1 MLVLKVNNSKVKSV
15 EPLKKRTSFL
25 ESITTSA
32 VEEANMK
39 NRKRQGSDSESKYLS
54 LLVDCEVTFIPIIIT
69 VVKTKKSKS
78 SGSSVGKKAEKK
90 VTMIVTVSTLATL
103 SYRFNKV

>member
-1 MLVLKVNNSKVKSV
+1 MRRNDHIYTGLKVTNSRVKSV
-15 EPLKKRTSFL
+15 EALKKRTSFL

-39 NRKRQGSDSESKYLS
+39 NRKRQGSDSESKCLCIM
-54 LLVDCEVTFIPIIIT
+54 VDHEVTLLLCT
-69 VVKTKKSKS
+69 AVMAKKSKR

-90 VTMIVTVSTLATL
+90 VTMIVTL
-103 SYRFNKV
+103 FPP